1 MHVNRSEF
9 TERRNNTVPVKME
22 IKFLKREVTETLGL
36 CKTDPVL
43 PRKNC
48 LKKTQLTSILVIS

>member
-36 CKTDPVL
+36 CKTEILYYQERTVL
-43 PRKNC
+43 RKH
-48 LKKTQLTSILVIS
+48 S